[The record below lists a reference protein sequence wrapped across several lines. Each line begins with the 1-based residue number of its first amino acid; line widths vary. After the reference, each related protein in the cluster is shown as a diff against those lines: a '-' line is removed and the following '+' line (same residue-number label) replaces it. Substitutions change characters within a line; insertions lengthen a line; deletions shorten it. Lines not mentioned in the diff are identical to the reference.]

1 VTVRVRLEQSG
12 GFAAIPGL
20 SQPVELDTSELSS
33 DESAT
38 LEGLVHRTGILA
50 GAVPSV
56 SVTPGGA
63 DLRDYTLTVDD
74 GGAVTTVHLRDPI
87 TDDAV
92 AALVEHLQSHRHR
105 PTWEAP

>member
-1 VTVRVRLEQSG
+1 MRLRLEQSG

-20 SQPVELDTSELSS
+20 STPVELDTAGLSR
-33 DESAT
+33 DESET
-38 LEGLVHRTGILA
+38 LEGLVHRTGILK
-50 GAVPSV
+50 GSVRSV
-56 SVTPGGA
+56 SGPAGGA

-87 TDDAV
+87 TDEAV

-105 PTWEAP
+105 AT

>member
-1 VTVRVRLEQSG
+1 MRLRLEQSG

-20 SQPVELDTSELSS
+20 SKPVELDTAGLSR

-38 LEGLVHRTGILA
+38 IEGLVHRTGILE
-50 GAVPSV
+50 GGVRSV
-56 SVTPGGA
+56 SGPARGA
-63 DLRDYTLTVDD
+63 DLREYTLTVED

-92 AALVEHLQSHRHR
+92 AALVEQLQSHRHR
-105 PTWEAP
+105 PT

>member
-1 VTVRVRLEQSG
+1 VTVRLRLEQSG

-20 SQPVELDTSELSS
+20 SKPVELDTAGLSR

-38 LEGLVHRTGILA
+38 IEGLVHRTGILE
-50 GAVPSV
+50 GGVRSV
-56 SVTPGGA
+56 SGPAGGA
-63 DLRDYTLTVDD
+63 DLRDYTLTVED

-92 AALVEHLQSHRHR
+92 AALVEQLQSHRHR
-105 PTWEAP
+105 PT

>member
-1 VTVRVRLEQSG
+1 VRLRLEQSG

-20 SQPVELDTSELSS
+20 SKPVELDTAGLSP

-50 GAVPSV
+50 GAVRSV
-56 SVTPGGA
+56 SGPAGGA
-63 DLRDYTLTVDD
+63 DLRE
-74 GGAVTTVHLRDPI
+74 DPI

-92 AALVEHLQSHRHR
+92 AALVQHLQSHRHR
-105 PTWEAP
+105 PT

>member
-1 VTVRVRLEQSG
+1 VTVRLRLEQSG

-20 SQPVELDTSELSS
+20 SRPVELDTAELSPE
-33 DESAT
+33 ESAR
-38 LEGLVHRTGILA
+38 LEGLVHRTGVLE
-50 GAVPSV
+50 GAVRSV
-56 SVTPGGA
+56 SGPAGGA

-87 TDDAV
+87 TDEAV

-105 PTWEAP
+105 AT

>member
-1 VTVRVRLEQSG
+1 MRLRLEQSG

-20 SQPVELDTSELSS
+20 SKPVELDTAGLSR

-38 LEGLVHRTGILA
+38 IESLVHRTGILE
-50 GAVPSV
+50 GGVRSV
-56 SVTPGGA
+56 SGPARGA
-63 DLRDYTLTVDD
+63 DLREYTLTVED

-92 AALVEHLQSHRHR
+92 AALVEQLQSHRHR
-105 PTWEAP
+105 PT